1 MYTIILVSALF
12 ANAQAIPYKVDSKIT
27 FISEDACKLMAAKAT
42 AASGLQHRCVALK
55 NPRSI

>member
-12 ANAQAIPYKVDSKIT
+12 ANAQSLPYKVDSNIT
-27 FISEDACKLMAAKAT
+27 FISQDACKLMAAKAT
-42 AASGLQHRCVALK
+42 QASGLVHRCVKLA

>member
-12 ANAQAIPYKVDSKIT
+12 ANAANLPYKVDSKIT
-27 FISEDACKLMAAKAT
+27 FISEDACKLMATKAT